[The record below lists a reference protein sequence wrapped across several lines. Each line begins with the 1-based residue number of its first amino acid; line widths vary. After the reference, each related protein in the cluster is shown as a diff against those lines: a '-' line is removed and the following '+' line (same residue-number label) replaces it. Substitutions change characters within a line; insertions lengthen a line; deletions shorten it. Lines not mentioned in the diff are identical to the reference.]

1 MHNNHNKGTAPRAP
15 TDLTN
20 QLWQYLEK
28 HCQGRDNAKKQPE
41 IAAIMGIS
49 VREVR
54 HLTEIL
60 TVEQERPVAS
70 TIHPPYGIYIPVLK
84 EEREEYIS
92 QLKARIMAMFKRLKA
107 FSNATASDIIKQ
119 MRLQL

>member
-1 MHNNHNKGTAPRAP
+1 
-15 TDLTN
+15 
-20 QLWQYLEK
+20 
-28 HCQGRDNAKKQPE
+28 
-41 IAAIMGIS
+41 MGIP

-60 TVEQERPVAS
+60 TVEHQRPVAS

-84 EEREEYIS
+84 EEREEYMM